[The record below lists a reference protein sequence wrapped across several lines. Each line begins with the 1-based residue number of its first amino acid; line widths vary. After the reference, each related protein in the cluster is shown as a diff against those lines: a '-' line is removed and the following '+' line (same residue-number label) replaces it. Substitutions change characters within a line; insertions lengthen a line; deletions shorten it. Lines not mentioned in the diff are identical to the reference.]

1 MEKKNYNKS
10 KPRYNKKP
18 RFDNKK
24 KEISKEPVVVY
35 TTKSTGPEKK
45 TDWQLMLMAISDCYE
60 LQDKENYKQL
70 VQARFEELKHK
81 NK

>member
-45 TDWQLMLMAISDCYE
+45 AD
-60 LQDKENYKQL
+60 
-70 VQARFEELKHK
+70 
-81 NK
+81 